1 MKLCIYHLIIILLI
15 MTAIMVMMM
24 LLSKKTIFD
33 WQKSTPFECGFNPM
47 SSKRLPFSTHFF
59 LIAII
64 FLIFDIEIIIIMP
77 MTLTL
82 KSTVISMWMLTSSL
96 FIMILILGL
105 YHEWQNGML
114 SWTK

>member
-1 MKLCIYHLIIILLI
+1 MSLTLKHMLMIILI
-15 MTAIMVMMM
+15 MMVMLMIM
-24 LLSKKTIFD
+24 ILFSKKVISD

-47 SSKRLPFSTHFF
+47 SYKRLPFSIHFF

-82 KSTVISMWMLTSSL
+82 KSSMMTTWMMASTM
-96 FIMILILGL
+96 FIVILIAGL
-105 YHEWQNGML
+105 YHEWKNGML